1 VIADIT
7 CDIDGSIEATVK
19 ATDPGEPV
27 FVYDPFTGAATGGL
41 EGRGVV
47 VLAVDNLP
55 CELPAEATRHF
66 GDQLLRFLPA
76 VARCDWDQP
85 YSALDLPGELR
96 GAVIVHRGEL
106 APGYVA
112 LREPLDRYGRGTVA

>member
-1 VIADIT
+1 V
-7 CDIDGSIEATVK
+7 
-19 ATDPGEPV
+19 
-27 FVYDPFTGAATGGL
+27 

-76 VARCDWDQP
+76 VARCRWEDPLSD
-85 YSALDLPGELR
+85 LDLPDELR
-96 GAVIVHRGEL
+96 RAVVVHHGEL
-106 APGYVA
+106 APGYRY
-112 LREPLDRYGRGTVA
+112 LEEPLARHGGRS